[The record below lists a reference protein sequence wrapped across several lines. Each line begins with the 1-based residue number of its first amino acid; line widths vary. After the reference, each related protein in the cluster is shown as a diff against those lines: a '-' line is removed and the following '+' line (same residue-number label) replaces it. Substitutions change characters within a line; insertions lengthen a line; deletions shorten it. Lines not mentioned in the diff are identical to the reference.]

1 VCCPTGPR
9 GRHRRRLGPGTTTR
23 PRVLPRACRGS
34 SIHFLHLLERQRKWR
49 LRRVLRL
56 QGPGAGWT
64 PDKALRRVDADQPG
78 PQRIADVEA
87 FDAAHQAALHRRPGD
102 AHDVLFIGFAIA
114 SDLRGWFA
122 VAGWR

>member
-1 VCCPTGPR
+1 METAARPPVAGPR
-9 GRHRRRLGPGTTTR
+9 RGLDAR
-23 PRVLPRACRGS
+23 PNP
-34 SIHFLHLLERQRKWR
+34 LE
-49 LRRVLRL
+49 V
-56 QGPGAGWT
+56 
-64 PDKALRRVDADQPG
+64 DKALRRVDADQPG